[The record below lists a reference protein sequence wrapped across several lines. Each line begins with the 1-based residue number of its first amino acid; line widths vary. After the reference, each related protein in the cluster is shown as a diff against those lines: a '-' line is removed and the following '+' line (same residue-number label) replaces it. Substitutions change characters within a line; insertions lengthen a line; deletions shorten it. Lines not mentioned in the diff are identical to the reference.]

1 MAKLLIPVNVA
12 SAALLAS
19 ITLTVAARGPI
30 VSTPEFAVGGTVHRT
45 QKGRY
50 HHLRYPAQF
59 HALPAEGPAPAEV
72 KKVEHADASHD
83 EHSGKPGEGGDPMVP
98 RTHEHGDVKAEH
110 NYGWSYQ
117 APEDWARSYGKC
129 DDKKQ
134 SPIDLPSQVRKAKD
148 AGNGNMSALVSYKAL
163 SDLHIDNTGH
173 GLQVNGK
180 LGNLTLSSGVY
191 QAAQFNFHFPSEHE
205 VDGNRTAGEI
215 QIVHQKLGADG
226 TNSMVILAILL
237 DEAEDEDVDMS
248 LHLLM
253 QKLGFPVSDAL
264 KVLIANTNTDD
275 KLTNE
280 EQLEEAVESEE
291 KEKKEEEQDEKSA
304 EAKQEEEKTHETKEA
319 TKKKGEGEAAASFVQ
334 MTGDPPSAPAGAPG
348 AAPAVPF
355 APAPAPVPQLP
366 EEDQSLPIEG
376 EIDLGKTFASE
387 FEGGYYHYKGSLT
400 TPPCSETV
408 EWFVLDRHG
417 SVTPAMVKAFKK
429 LFPDPANSRPIQPL
443 NNRDIV
449 WSKEEMPEELPAR
462 SSGKRLSAGL
472 WLSSIGFVV
481 ASSL

>member
-59 HALPAEGPAPAEV
+59 HALGPAEGPAPAEV

-237 DEAEDEDVDMS
+237 DEAEDEDVTCPYIYSCKS
-248 LHLLM
+248 LAFLFRTHL
-253 QKLGFPVSDAL
+253 K
-264 KVLIANTNTDD
+264 
-275 KLTNE
+275 
-280 EQLEEAVESEE
+280 
-291 KEKKEEEQDEKSA
+291 
-304 EAKQEEEKTHETKEA
+304 
-319 TKKKGEGEAAASFVQ
+319 
-334 MTGDPPSAPAGAPG
+334 
-348 AAPAVPF
+348 
-355 APAPAPVPQLP
+355 
-366 EEDQSLPIEG
+366 
-376 EIDLGKTFASE
+376 
-387 FEGGYYHYKGSLT
+387 Y
-400 TPPCSETV
+400 
-408 EWFVLDRHG
+408 
-417 SVTPAMVKAFKK
+417 
-429 LFPDPANSRPIQPL
+429 
-443 NNRDIV
+443 
-449 WSKEEMPEELPAR
+449 
-462 SSGKRLSAGL
+462 
-472 WLSSIGFVV
+472 
-481 ASSL
+481 